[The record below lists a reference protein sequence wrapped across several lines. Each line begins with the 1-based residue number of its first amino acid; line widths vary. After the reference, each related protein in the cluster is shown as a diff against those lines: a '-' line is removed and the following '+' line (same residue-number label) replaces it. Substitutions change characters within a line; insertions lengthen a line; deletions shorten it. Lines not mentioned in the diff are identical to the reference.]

1 VHADASRDS
10 TRDYDQIA
18 AEILAE
24 ADAVDRAEDE
34 QFGDARASTETGWC
48 SRVPSGDVR
57 VSPQRS
63 RVIWSYLQDPVES

>member
-34 QFGDARASTETGWC
+34 
-48 SRVPSGDVR
+48 
-57 VSPQRS
+57 
-63 RVIWSYLQDPVES
+63 